1 MVIGFIIFCI
11 IICLIVSAVT
21 RKDASKSGGTNINS
35 VPKKKA
41 ISIVGGI
48 NHFSAENFVAIIKVD
63 TKSKKLTLFWCIM
76 KAFRKG
82 AKKWENS

>member
-35 VPKKKA
+35 VPKKTA

-48 NHFSAENFVAIIKVD
+48 NHFSAENFGQ
-63 TKSKKLTLFWCIM
+63 KKLKFWLQ
-76 KAFRKG
+76 KALIYTPYHG
-82 AKKWENS
+82 IICP